1 MQTQKI
7 HIFKT
12 PKKYITDLLTRQK
25 ITDGVNLHPIQNLFD
40 PRHVCEFE
48 PTPPFCQ
55 LPVTYGRKI
64 WESGIQNC
72 GTNWSRRFKFLVE
85 IQVMK
90 KKLFVETTE

>member
-64 WESGIQNC
+64 
-72 GTNWSRRFKFLVE
+72 
-85 IQVMK
+85 
-90 KKLFVETTE
+90 

>member
-12 PKKYITDLLTRQK
+12 PKKCITDLLNRQK

-48 PTPPFCQ
+48 PTPPSANY
-55 LPVTYGRKI
+55 L
-64 WESGIQNC
+64 
-72 GTNWSRRFKFLVE
+72 
-85 IQVMK
+85 
-90 KKLFVETTE
+90 

>member
-40 PRHVCEFE
+40 PRHVCEFT
-48 PTPPFCQ
+48 PTPHTPSANY
-55 LPVTYGRKI
+55 L
-64 WESGIQNC
+64 
-72 GTNWSRRFKFLVE
+72 
-85 IQVMK
+85 
-90 KKLFVETTE
+90 

>member
-48 PTPPFCQ
+48 PPLCQ

-64 WESGIQNC
+64 
-72 GTNWSRRFKFLVE
+72 
-85 IQVMK
+85 
-90 KKLFVETTE
+90 